1 MSPRARRESVR
12 VAREEGRLPG
22 ALVVWLLDGVAQEP
36 GYPEAFQVNNGPE
49 FISRAVD
56 QWGRE
61 GIP

>member
-1 MSPRARRESVR
+1 MSSLARREAVR

-22 ALVVWLLDGVAQEP
+22 AFVVWLLDGVAQEP
-36 GYPEAFQVNNGPE
+36 GCREAIQVNNGPE